1 MTLSLRDFYLVKIR
15 RLTHDKWVFQE
26 VGLLDEHFITFPR
39 ELFLMKS

>member
-26 VGLLDEHFITFPR
+26 VGLLDGLWAFYYVP
-39 ELFLMKS
+39 